1 MSTVNYLLMCSTN
14 NQSSHC
20 DFVSSNLSAVQTKMA
35 ECVTNCISEATPKYP
50 DAIITSKTSND
61 GLVSI
66 IIVSN
71 TISRPTTV
79 NGISYPE
86 LSASN
91 VRQLIY
97 STMNIVTVTQ

>member
-1 MSTVNYLLMCSTN
+1 MSTTHYLLMCSNN
-14 NQSSHC
+14 NQSSQC
-20 DFVSSNLSAVQTKMA
+20 DYVSTNLATVQTKMA
-35 ECVTNCISEATPKYP
+35 ECITECIQQATNNHPGAT
-50 DAIITSKTSND
+50 ITSKTSND

-66 IIVSN
+66 VIVSN
-71 TISRPTTV
+71 IISRPTTV

-91 VRQLIY
+91 TRQMIY